1 MILVPTF
8 MDIDMLKCCRTSWLG
23 GRSRK
28 ARKVTS
34 KCRTDQRPEGSA
46 TARQGRC
53 QGRGEGG
60 EDAQPGRWWPGP

>member
-1 MILVPTF
+1 MIFVPTF
-8 MDIDMLKCCRTSWLG
+8 MDADMLKCCRAVSWLG

-46 TARQGRC
+46 TARQGRY
-53 QGRGEGG
+53 QGRDEGDEARG
-60 EDAQPGRWWPGP
+60 